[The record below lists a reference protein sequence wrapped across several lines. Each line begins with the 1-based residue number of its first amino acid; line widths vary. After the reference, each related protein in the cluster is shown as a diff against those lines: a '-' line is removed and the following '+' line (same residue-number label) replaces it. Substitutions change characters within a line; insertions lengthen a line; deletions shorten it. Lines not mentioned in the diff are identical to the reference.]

1 MPLIVPVY
9 DPATDPR
16 PVLYQFVISV
26 RDFLDEL
33 VREGRDPAGT
43 PLFVERLVEF
53 MRPAWEEGRP
63 IFERLAVAITD
74 ASLDRLREHGLSG
87 RQLHFKL
94 EVIRYL
100 NEQYLAIGKGI
111 LKKLLDAID
120 TLLKSIIKAA
130 GLSGSISRLR
140 VLPRNRYSLLAVGN
154 RLLHGEA
161 ISLCTS

>member
-33 VREGRDPAGT
+33 VREGRDPTGT
-43 PLFVERLVEF
+43 PLFVERLLGF
-53 MRPAWEEGRP
+53 MGPAWEEGRP
-63 IFERLAVAITD
+63 IFEGLAVAISD
-74 ASLDRLREHGLSG
+74 ASPERLREHGLSG
-87 RQLHFKL
+87 RQLGFKL

-100 NEQYLAIGKGI
+100 NEQYLASGKGI
-111 LKKLLDAID
+111 LRRLLDAID

-130 GLSGSISRLR
+130 GLGDAAEELKDFIKDSID
-140 VLPRNRYSLLAVGN
+140 GD
-154 RLLHGEA
+154 
-161 ISLCTS
+161 

>member
-9 DPATDPR
+9 DPAADPR
-16 PVLYQFVISV
+16 PVLYQFVLSV

-33 VREGRDPAGT
+33 VREGRDPTGT

-63 IFERLAVAITD
+63 IFERLAVAIGD
-74 ASLDRLREHGLSG
+74 ASLGRLQEHGLSG

-130 GLSGSISRLR
+130 GLGDAAEELKDFIKDSIDDD
-140 VLPRNRYSLLAVGN
+140 
-154 RLLHGEA
+154 
-161 ISLCTS
+161 